1 MMHDAAELLASEA
14 ALQSVI
20 RRSLREAHR
29 QRQQQQ
35 EAQPIALPVPSPP
48 PSSSPSSP
56 PVGMTRRLLTG
67 CAQGRAAKQFA
78 LTMRGVLGFI
88 TNSSHHQATDSS
100 GGDGFKSEEAT
111 SEMVRVADAAA
122 VVIMDELRRAS
133 VESPPAAA
141 SGQPTEREAK
151 RIAQRLVEEAGV
163 RGSLGAHALVEHLWL
178 RSGDDG
184 GKDEVAIMALTSATG
199 AQSVMHLLVDT
210 LGLGVRELSEVLRF
224 PAETM
229 CYLGLTPALMLAHSA
244 RGGCFEPK
252 ACRRKGVDFA
262 LLRRGG
268 HTLEAMVAQGATP
281 AWLAAM
287 GAGEVDL
294 VAAGYDLPRCRALPG
309 VVLRA
314 VKLLQQ
320 GGRAGIGRGGRG
332 GEREVNGEVLG
343 GGSDPD
349 ALTLRQLARV
359 NAGLSPVV
367 EIHAA
372 AGGGAAP
379 AAAATMGGRGGGA
392 KFAIKL

>member
-1 MMHDAAELLASEA
+1 
-14 ALQSVI
+14 
-20 RRSLREAHR
+20 
-29 QRQQQQ
+29 
-35 EAQPIALPVPSPP
+35 
-48 PSSSPSSP
+48 
-56 PVGMTRRLLTG
+56 MTRRLLTG

-88 TNSSHHQATDSS
+88 TNSSHNRTADGS
-100 GGDGFKSEEAT
+100 GGDGLKSEEAT

-122 VVIMDELRRAS
+122 MVIMDELRRAS
-133 VESPPAAA
+133 VESPPATA

-178 RSGDDG
+178 RSDDDDDDG
-184 GKDEVAIMALTSATG
+184 KGGGKGKAAMMIMVTALTSATG

-294 VAAGYDLPRCRALPG
+294 VAAGYDLPRSRALPG

-320 GGRAGIGRGGRG
+320 GGRAGIGG
-332 GEREVNGEVLG
+332 GEVNEEVLG

-359 NAGLSPVV
+359 NAGLPPVV
-367 EIHAA
+367 DVHAA
-372 AGGGAAP
+372 AGGGGAAP
-379 AAAATMGGRGGGA
+379 AATATMGGRGGGA